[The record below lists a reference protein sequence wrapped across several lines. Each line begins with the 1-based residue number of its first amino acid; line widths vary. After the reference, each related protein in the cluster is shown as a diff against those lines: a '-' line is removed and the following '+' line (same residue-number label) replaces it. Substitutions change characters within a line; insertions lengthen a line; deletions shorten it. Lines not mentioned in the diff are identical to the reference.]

1 MSVFNMAAS
10 PSTSLD
16 EDILLNG
23 TFFAAK
29 KLNING
35 FKDLQLQAILSV
47 LRGKDTFVSL
57 PTGYGK
63 SAIFQAIPLCK
74 DHLRAHAQESGYA
87 AAVELRNTDTGPADS
102 AAANGEAMG
111 PCKM

>member
-87 AAVELRNTDTGPADS
+87 AASCGATEHRHWPCRLGGGQWRGDGP
-102 AAANGEAMG
+102 M
-111 PCKM
+111 